1 MTTFSSFATMS
12 LICIFLFLCVIVI
25 LWLTAI
31 ILEEYEDEDD
41 NF

>member
-1 MTTFSSFATMS
+1 MTIFNNFATMS
-12 LICIFLFLCVIVI
+12 LFCIFLFLCVIVI

-31 ILEEYEDEDD
+31 ILETYEDEDD